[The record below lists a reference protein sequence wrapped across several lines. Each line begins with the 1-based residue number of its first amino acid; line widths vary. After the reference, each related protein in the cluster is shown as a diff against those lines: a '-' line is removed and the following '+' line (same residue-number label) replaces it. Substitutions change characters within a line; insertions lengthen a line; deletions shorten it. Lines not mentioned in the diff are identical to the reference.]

1 MFFLNHKMKKLFILL
16 VIGII
21 SSLQTLSWSVEPDKD
36 LVLYLPMEKDL
47 LDASGNK
54 NDGELANGKVS
65 LQKGKF
71 GKAIELAP
79 DQPIVIEPSD
89 SLHGDIF
96 LEPFTYTLWINP
108 DFKGTEWGHL
118 WRSLPGASGH
128 NTLFLNS
135 AQGLFSFRG
144 VVGGWSVLCQT
155 DGGLVKKNT
164 WYQVT
169 LTSDTKKFRIYLNGK
184 LEKEDD
190 YQDTKGKIAEFRI
203 GGSANETYSG
213 LMDDVAFYKRALD
226 KDEIKSITNSG
237 MDAFLSVAS
246 KGKLTLNWATIKTE

>member
-1 MFFLNHKMKKLFILL
+1 MFFSDNKTTKLSLL
-16 VIGII
+16 LMVFVSI
-21 SSLQTLSWSVEPDKD
+21 QTLSWSVEPDKD
-36 LVLYLPMEKDL
+36 LLLYFPMEKDVS
-47 LDASGNK
+47 DASGNE
-54 NDGELANGKVS
+54 NDGELDGKMS
-65 LQKGKF
+65 LVKGKF
-71 GKAIELAP
+71 GKAIKLLS
-79 DQPIVIEPSD
+79 DQPIVVMPSE
-89 SLHGDIF
+89 SMNGDIF

-135 AQGLFSFRG
+135 AQGLLSFRG

-190 YQDTKGKIAEFRI
+190 YQDTKGQIAEFRI

>member
-1 MFFLNHKMKKLFILL
+1 MFFNHKANKLFILL
-16 VIGII
+16 LIGIV

-36 LVLYLPMEKDL
+36 LLLYFPMEKDL

-71 GKAIELAP
+71 GKAIELAT

-144 VVGGWSVLCQT
+144 VVGGWTILCQT

-184 LEKEDD
+184 LEKEAD
-190 YQDTKGKIAEFRI
+190 YQKTAGKIAEFRI
-203 GGSANETYSG
+203 GGSGGETYSG
-213 LMDDVAFYKRALD
+213 LIDDVAFYRRTLGKN
-226 KDEIKSITNSG
+226 EIESITESG
-237 MDAFLSVAS
+237 MEAFLSVDP
-246 KGKLTLNWATIKTE
+246 KRKLTVSWSRIKTE